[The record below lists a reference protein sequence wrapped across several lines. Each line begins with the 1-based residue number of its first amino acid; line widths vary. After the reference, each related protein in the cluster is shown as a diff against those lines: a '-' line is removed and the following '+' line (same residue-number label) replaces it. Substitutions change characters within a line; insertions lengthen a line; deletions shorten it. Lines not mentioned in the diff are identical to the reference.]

1 MRHIKSVFFIF
12 SQILCLTT
20 ACQAQILK
28 DNSFKHPFYIGG
40 IGGYGSTT
48 WSGLVSTIEEEQGAV
63 SVSTPI
69 NVKEGGGVW
78 GIYSGYEIS
87 RYFAIEANYMR
98 YPDATIFFD
107 PETSL
112 FTFFH
117 DGKTQFISHTSA
129 ISLMAKIMLII
140 PNTTIRAFSSLGA
153 ANVHRDDMLNNNW
166 LVSPTFSAGFN
177 YSFTEHLMAEF
188 GGNYTAGF
196 GESSLNPTNTYFPF
210 LYSVTFR
217 LAYCF

>member
-1 MRHIKSVFFIF
+1 MKHFKSVIFIF
-12 SQILCLTT
+12 TQILLLTT
-20 ACQAQILK
+20 SSQAQILK

-48 WSGLVSTIEEEQGAV
+48 WSGLVSTIQEEQGAV

-69 NVKEGGGVW
+69 DVREGGGVW
-78 GIYSGYEIS
+78 GVYTGYEIS
-87 RYFAIEANYMR
+87 RFFAIEANYMR

-117 DGKTQFISHTSA
+117 DGATQFTSQTSA
-129 ISLMAKIMLII
+129 ISVMAKIMLII
-140 PNTTIRAFSSLGA
+140 PNTTIRAYSSLGA
-153 ANVHRDDMLNNNW
+153 ANVYRKDMLNDNW
-166 LVSPTFSAGFN
+166 LMSPTFSAGFN
-177 YSFTEHLMAEF
+177 YSLTEHLMAEL

-210 LYSVTFR
+210 LYSVTLR